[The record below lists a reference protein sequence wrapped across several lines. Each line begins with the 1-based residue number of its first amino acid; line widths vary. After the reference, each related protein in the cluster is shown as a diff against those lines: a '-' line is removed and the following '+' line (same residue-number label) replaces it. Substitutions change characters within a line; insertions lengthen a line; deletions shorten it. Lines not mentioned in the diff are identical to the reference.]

1 MRKRRTSG
9 GMVPYQPGLG
19 HHEGHYSAGEH
30 VIIPEVMPSSPYAG
44 GGSYGQHGGGG
55 YAKPPYQ
62 STSWHGRHRCIP
74 LYSVDPSAPYAIFTA
89 LRAIA
94 SSIRRRGPFALA
106 ELAVAGYIVLAGSA
120 FALNMVAGRPMRLTN
135 VPIFDPTATGANIA
149 WFVRPIVG
157 TAADMS
163 LDVQVEM
170 FSSEEADVT
179 RGAPLSRLGQSPYAV
194 KWQTEAE

>member
-1 MRKRRTSG
+1 MRRQRSSN

-19 HHEGHYSAGEH
+19 HYGTQDP
-30 VIIPEVMPSSPYAG
+30 VIVPEVIPPTAYGRG
-44 GGSYGQHGGGG
+44 GGFGQRGYGG
-55 YAKPPYQ
+55 YSQPAYQ
-62 STSWHGRHRCIP
+62 QSSWRGGHRCVP

-149 WFVRPIVG
+149 WFIRPVVG

-163 LDVQVEM
+163 LDAQVEM
-170 FSSEEADVT
+170 FSSEDAEVK
-179 RGAPLSRLGQSPYAV
+179 RNGLGQSQYAV
-194 KWQTEAE
+194 QWETEN

>member
-1 MRKRRTSG
+1 M
-9 GMVPYQPGLG
+9 PQ
-19 HHEGHYSAGEH
+19 
-30 VIIPEVMPSSPYAG
+30 VMPPG
-44 GGSYGQHGGGG
+44 FNGGSYGSSGYNSYAQSGYGG
-55 YAKPPYQ
+55 Q
-62 STSWHGRHRCIP
+62 RCIP
-74 LYSVDPSAPYAIFTA
+74 VYSVDPAAPYAIFTA

-149 WFVRPIVG
+149 WFVRPVVG

-163 LDVQVEM
+163 LDAQVEM
-170 FSSEEADVT
+170 FSSEDAEVK
-179 RGAPLSRLGQSPYAV
+179 RNGLGQSRYAV
-194 KWQTEAE
+194 QWETED